1 MASENISKHTL
12 GLTQLQSGQ
21 GEPTHVSLKGS
32 LYIDVLTS
40 EYYKNIDGV
49 STWSPL
55 VMSAATS
62 VDTYVTGFTY
72 NNLNK
77 LTLSQNNGQED
88 ISVYLNVFSGLTVNG
103 IVSATTFYGSGIGL
117 NNIFISGVTNLQNSL
132 DLKTNLSDFVSHTGN
147 TNNPH
152 QTTFYNL
159 ISTAHTHT
167 ISDVIDLQT
176 TLNSKFNISGG
187 TITGNVLI
195 NGSLTATTYYG
206 DGSNLTGLVTND
218 FYVTGGTYSNG
229 VLTLNR
235 QNGSITISG
244 FTTETIT
251 AGENLIYGDLVY
263 LSGDSKYYKASNSS
277 ESTSKTE
284 LRISLDTIN
293 SNNTGVALIK
303 GKFITTGL
311 VPGDLYIIGSTSG
324 TITNTEPIIDGSI
337 IRIVGT
343 ALNSTTLEFNPDQT
357 YVEIG
362 SSIPYVGCDTY
373 CSSINSFYIQSPS
386 TGITWNVSG
395 NSTNYKLTLTAN
407 TTLNL
412 SNVRN
417 GDYGTII
424 LTQDSGGNRTITLG
438 TVNGASATHK
448 VVNGGAGL
456 VSLTTTA
463 NAIDIL
469 SFVYDGTNVYWNK
482 GLNYT

>member
-1 MASENISKHTL
+1 MANRSNTFLLKRSNVL
-12 GLTQLQSGQ
+12 GKI
-21 GEPTHVSLKGS
+21 P
-32 LYIDVLTS
+32 VL
-40 EYYKNIDGV
+40 
-49 STWSPL
+49 
-55 VMSAATS
+55 
-62 VDTYVTGFTY
+62 
-72 NNLNK
+72 
-77 LTLSQNNGQED
+77 
-88 ISVYLNVFSGLTVNG
+88 SGLTLGELALNIADAKLYTLYTGGLTGATEVREIGWNRLSISGGTVTGNILVNG
-103 IVSATTFYGSGIGL
+103 SVSATTFYG
-117 NNIFISGVTNLQNSL
+117 
-132 DLKTNLSDFVSHTGN
+132 
-147 TNNPH
+147 
-152 QTTFYNL
+152 
-159 ISTAHTHT
+159 
-167 ISDVIDLQT
+167 
-176 TLNSKFNISGG
+176 
-187 TITGNVLI
+187 
-195 NGSLTATTYYG
+195 NGQY
-206 DGSNLTGLVTND
+206 LTGISSSDN
-218 FYVTGGTYSNG
+218 YVTGGTYSNG

-235 QNGSITISG
+235 QNGSVTISG

-448 VVNGGAGL
+448 VVNGGTGL
-456 VSLTTTA
+456 VSLTATA